1 MPQFNKDN
9 QKELK
14 IDIDKIKTK
23 IELVLYSADNIEG
36 TFTAHELHR
45 QQQPLGIQPAKGW
58 QAPEVGAVL
67 VHYRFL

>member
-45 QQQPLGIQPAKGW
+45 QQQPLSVQPAKGW

-67 VHYRFL
+67 GHHRFL

>member
-23 IELVLYSADNIEG
+23 IELVLYSAANIEG

-67 VHYRFL
+67 GHHRFL